1 MRWWLECSKTIER
14 ASTPSPSRAPS
25 LEFTSRIDAPRPCRT
40 PSRGGVLLVYL
51 LKAICVKVFIGGVT
65 CSVEVCPE
73 HVAARLW
80 VETDVCGA
88 SQNQPFPFCGIIWLC
103 ASILK
108 AKLLGLGFGI
118 TSTRVARQKLSPRTL
133 KIAVPPRC
141 ATTERMNP
149 H

>member
-14 ASTPSPSRAPS
+14 ASTPSPSRVPS

-73 HVAARLW
+73 HVAARL
-80 VETDVCGA
+80 
-88 SQNQPFPFCGIIWLC
+88 
-103 ASILK
+103 
-108 AKLLGLGFGI
+108 
-118 TSTRVARQKLSPRTL
+118 
-133 KIAVPPRC
+133 
-141 ATTERMNP
+141 
-149 H
+149 

>member
-1 MRWWLECSKTIER
+1 MCWWLECFKTIKR
-14 ASTPSPSRAPS
+14 AITPSPRRAPP

-73 HVAARLW
+73 HVAAR
-80 VETDVCGA
+80 
-88 SQNQPFPFCGIIWLC
+88 
-103 ASILK
+103 
-108 AKLLGLGFGI
+108 
-118 TSTRVARQKLSPRTL
+118 QKLSPRTL